1 MILSKLVISFVVGL
15 TMEMSLIGIRNMRYA
30 KIENYNFFSIFSF
43 FTVYLLFG
51 ILTFEW
57 TKILTFVITFIP
69 SRTHKKLHNSLF
81 MQETKVDYK
90 EESANFK
97 VKKLDKFLEIDYQQS
112 FKIINRGRIELLALF
127 FEHISP
133 LNRTTC
139 NFFTKGFMT
148 IDIIRFPIYQI
159 VIVTLQHLPAA
170 QVCTIIF
177 LEVTPILLILGNL
190 DNFRNNFNIFCPPL
204 LAHSEGPKPSSK
216 QSVSIDPLLLH
227 YNNHA
232 RIQ

>member
-1 MILSKLVISFVVGL
+1 
-15 TMEMSLIGIRNMRYA
+15 MEMSLIGIRNMRYA
-30 KIENYNFFSIFSF
+30 KIEKYNFFSIFSF

-51 ILTFEW
+51 ILTLEW
-57 TKILTFVITFIP
+57 IRIITFVITFIP

-112 FKIINRGRIELLALF
+112 FKIVNKGGIELLALF

-133 LNRTTC
+133 LNRKTC

-159 VIVTLQHLPAA
+159 VIATLQHLPAA
-170 QVCTIIF
+170 QVWTVIL
-177 LEVTPILLILGNL
+177 LEVKPKILILGNL
-190 DNFRNNFNIFCPPL
+190 DNFWNNFNIFCPSL
-204 LAHSEGPKPSSK
+204 LAYSEGPQPYNK
-216 QSVSIDPLLLH
+216 QSMLIGALLLH
-227 YNNHA
+227 YNNHTGL
-232 RIQ
+232 Q